1 MRCKRFSEKS
11 QEVVQ
16 SESCP
21 SISQPAIKNQS
32 LNPSSLAIDP
42 PSPTP
47 LTLSWWSDKNSN
59 NPEGESGILT
69 MAGAHNWQEPLTAPS
84 CPSQAPFE
92 PLSPLQLPPKPRLT
106 APQAPRPASGQKV
119 AEIGKIICCWCTV
132 AEVCL
137 EWDKESL
144 PCQEF
149 CACAVRALRARS
161 ARPRLQSPYRHVGPF
176 EPDRHVV
183 VPACLL
189 TIHGSSHAIL
199 LSLRLRVTRDHTTP
213 SFSKLNS
220 FCVQWERSMQV
231 SYDWK
236 FLLLLSL

>member
-1 MRCKRFSEKS
+1 MTVRLFCENSVYHNRKS
-11 QEVVQ
+11 TQ
-16 SESCP
+16 SFDTRDRAVCGAKDFLRNHRKWFRVKAARAYLSVRLK
-21 SISQPAIKNQS
+21 I
-32 LNPSSLAIDP
+32 NPSTLLLLPSTP

-59 NPEGESGILT
+59 NPEAESGILT

-92 PLSPLQLPPKPRLT
+92 PLSPLQLPPKPHLT

-161 ARPRLQSPYRHVGPF
+161 ARPRLQSRTGTSAPLSRTGTSSCPLACSHST
-176 EPDRHVV
+176 
-183 VPACLL
+183 VPA
-189 TIHGSSHAIL
+189 
-199 LSLRLRVTRDHTTP
+199 TP
-213 SFSKLNS
+213 SCYPCASG
-220 FCVQWERSMQV
+220 
-231 SYDWK
+231 
-236 FLLLLSL
+236 

>member
-1 MRCKRFSEKS
+1 
-11 QEVVQ
+11 
-16 SESCP
+16 
-21 SISQPAIKNQS
+21 
-32 LNPSSLAIDP
+32 
-42 PSPTP
+42 
-47 LTLSWWSDKNSN
+47 
-59 NPEGESGILT
+59 

-92 PLSPLQLPPKPRLT
+92 PLSPLQLPTKPRLT

-149 CACAVRALRARS
+149 CACAVRAQRARS
-161 ARPRLQSPYRHVGPF
+161 ARPRLRSTDRPVGTFETDRPVGPF
-176 EPDRHVV
+176 EPDRHVGPSCP
-183 VPACLL
+183 PAGLL
-189 TIHGSSHAIL
+189 TLHRSSHHAIL

-213 SFSKLNS
+213 ISSKN
-220 FCVQWERSMQV
+220 
-231 SYDWK
+231 
-236 FLLLLSL
+236 